1 MAASA
6 EVTVNDVEVDV
17 AEAAR
22 LFRAGTLSGDEL
34 SDAFGAA
41 TLYCF
46 LADEPGFMA
55 VGEPGAGFIPMYSSE
70 EALTAAEGP
79 SAWFAAKGR
88 GLLQLVPE
96 GYGVVLDPG
105 TDSEICL
112 ASWAIRREPQALV
125 EAGAA

>member
-1 MAASA
+1 MNHTQA
-6 EVTVNDVEVDV
+6 EVV
-17 AEAAR
+17 EAAKS
-22 LFRAGTLSGDEL
+22 FRAGTLSGDEL

-70 EALTAAEGP
+70 EALTAAEG
-79 SAWFAAKGR
+79 STAWFAAKGLD
-88 GLLQLVPE
+88 LLQLVPE

-105 TDSEICL
+105 TDGEICL
-112 ASWAIRREPQALV
+112 APWAIRRESRAP
-125 EAGAA
+125 AGAEA

>member
-1 MAASA
+1 MDGGQ
-6 EVTVNDVEVDV
+6 VDVEQVDV

-22 LFRAGTLSGDEL
+22 FFRAGSLTGDEL

-46 LADEPGFMA
+46 LAGEPGFMA

-70 EALTAAEGP
+70 DALNAAEGP
-79 SAWFAAKGR
+79 SAWFAALGHD
-88 GLLQLVPE
+88 LLQLVPE

-105 TDSEICL
+105 TESEICL
-112 ASWAIRREPQALV
+112 AAWAIRREPQVLAG
-125 EAGAA
+125 AGAA

>member
-1 MAASA
+1 MNASA
-6 EVTVNDVEVDV
+6 ELTIDDAIV
-17 AEAAR
+17 EAAKA
-22 LFRAGTLSGDEL
+22 FRAGTLNGDDL

-70 EALTAAEGP
+70 ETLTAAEG
-79 SAWFAAKGR
+79 STAWFAAKGR
-88 GLLQLVPE
+88 DLLQLVPE

-105 TDSEICL
+105 SDSEICL
-112 ASWAIRREPQALV
+112 APWAIRRDARVPAGV
-125 EAGAA
+125 GAGA